1 MTTEK
6 IARTTGFFDQKKK
19 KERKNSIE
27 IENNARIINQMFVY
41 IIPLKINF

>member
-19 KERKNSIE
+19 RKEKTAE